1 VDCAR
6 LVPEM
11 LQEVVDLM
19 TEKELRLR
27 APLEELDLLLT
38 ASRPA
43 DSSSP
48 APNDSELNPGADPGG
63 CSGSPDT
70 RPFN

>member
-11 LQEVVDLM
+11 LQEVVDLI

-27 APLEELDLLLT
+27 TPVEELDLLLT
-38 ASRPA
+38 GSGPIETSA
-43 DSSSP
+43 D
-48 APNDSELNPGADPGG
+48 ANPNLHTDDVL
-63 CSGSPDT
+63 
-70 RPFN
+70 

>member
-27 APLEELDLLLT
+27 TPLEELDLLLANCRSVET
-38 ASRPA
+38 SAA
-43 DSSSP
+43 
-48 APNDSELNPGADPGG
+48 AAVNSELQTDDVDVSQSEPL
-63 CSGSPDT
+63 
-70 RPFN
+70 

>member
-11 LQEVVDLM
+11 LQEVVDLI

-27 APLEELDLLLT
+27 TPLEELDLLI
-38 ASRPA
+38 AGSKPVE
-43 DSSSP
+43 SSP
-48 APNDSELNPGADPGG
+48 AVVSDPQT
-63 CSGSPDT
+63 DIVDDDAQIY
-70 RPFN
+70 